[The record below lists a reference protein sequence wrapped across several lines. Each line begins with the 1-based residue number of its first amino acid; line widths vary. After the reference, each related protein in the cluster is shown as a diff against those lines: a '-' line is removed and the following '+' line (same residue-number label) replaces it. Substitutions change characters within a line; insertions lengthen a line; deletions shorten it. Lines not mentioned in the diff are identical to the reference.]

1 MTKFRFGLAAGLAV
15 GYYLGSRAGR
25 ERYEQLNR
33 AASRVLRRHPK
44 VDHAAADLDKA
55 KAVIDLTRERVADA
69 ADHLL
74 PGGLTFR

>member
-1 MTKFRFGLAAGLAV
+1 MTKFRAGLVVGLTV
-15 GYYLGSRAGR
+15 GYYLGARAGR

-33 AASRVLRRHPK
+33 AAARVLRRNAK
-44 VDHAAADLDKA
+44 VDHAATDLERA
-55 KAVIDLTRERVADA
+55 KAVIDLTRERVQDA

>member
-1 MTKFRFGLAAGLAV
+1 MTKFRAGLAAGLAV
-15 GYYLGSRAGR
+15 GYYLWARAGR

-33 AASRVLRRHPK
+33 MATRVIQRHPT
-44 VDHAAADLDKA
+44 VDHAATDLGKA
-55 KAVIDLTRERVADA
+55 KAVIDLTRERVQDA